1 MSGKYVVLFDP
12 QGAYLPN
19 VSAANPGKR
28 IEYVSSSAI
37 TMYHDQLSPYC
48 AFGCDMKASF
58 QGTLFRFP
66 LRSYEQAFSSRLSRQ
81 SYTEDDILSLFA
93 QLYQEAV
100 YNLLFLKNVLSLEMY
115 VWEAGMSDPKIIYS
129 CYLGPQSE
137 KLSWHRQ
144 ALVRFSG
151 TPAES
156 SKEKLDSFSMDFIS
170 EAFLG
175 NKIDKKSATYFIVQG
190 MASVS
195 SKIGI
200 FATAAAKEYDLHL
213 LPWASVAA
221 CISNTGLEVIPDS
234 FSIFVSSTD
243 LGCLGPTLSCN
254 LDPEHF
260 FPSECKLRKAL
271 EFSLECQLN
280 YSRSSY
286 FLVAWL
292 YTFFQFVFCYQFM
305 NIEANYSCM

>member
-1 MSGKYVVLFDP
+1 MFKELFFIPSFSNLFIIGRHLKHKTQLYFCRVGFNSVYHLTDLPSFVSGKYVVLFDP

-28 IEYVSSSAI
+28 IDYVNSSAL

-66 LRSYEQAFSSRLSRQ
+66 LRSTEQASSSRLSRQ

-100 YNLLFLKNVLSLEMY
+100 YNLLFLKNVVSLEMY
-115 VWEAGMSDPKIIYS
+115 VWESGMTEPKIVYS
-129 CYLGPQSE
+129 CSLGSKAE
-137 KLSWHRQ
+137 NLSWHRQ
-144 ALVRFSG
+144 ALIRFSG
-151 TPAES
+151 SHAES
-156 SKEKLDSFSMDFIS
+156 SSHKVDSFSMDFIS
-170 EAFLG
+170 EAYLG
-175 NKIDKKSATYFIVQG
+175 NEFEKKRSTYFIAQG
-190 MASVS
+190 MAPAL

-221 CISNTGLEVIPDS
+221 CISEAGLEVIPRSLS
-234 FSIFVSSTD
+234 F
-243 LGCLGPTLSCN
+243 
-254 LDPEHF
+254 
-260 FPSECKLRKAL
+260 
-271 EFSLECQLN
+271 
-280 YSRSSY
+280 
-286 FLVAWL
+286 
-292 YTFFQFVFCYQFM
+292 
-305 NIEANYSCM
+305 

>member
-1 MSGKYVVLFDP
+1 VSGKYVVLFDP

-28 IEYVSSSAI
+28 IDYVSSSAI
-37 TMYHDQLSPYC
+37 MMYNDQLSPYC

-66 LRSYEQAFSSRLSRQ
+66 LRSTEQASSSRLSRQ

-115 VWEAGMSDPKIIYS
+115 VWESGMTEPKIVYS
-129 CYLGPQSE
+129 CSLGSKDE
-137 KLSWHRQ
+137 NLSWHRQ
-144 ALVRFSG
+144 ALIRFSG
-151 TPAES
+151 SIAES
-156 SKEKLDSFSMDFIS
+156 SKHKVDSFSMGFIS

-175 NKIDKKSATYFIVQG
+175 KEFEKKSSTYFIVQG
-190 MASVS
+190 MAPAL
-195 SKIGI
+195 SKIGT

-221 CISNTGLEVIPDS
+221 CISEAGLEVIPKS
-234 FSIFVSSTD
+234 FSFCISSIG
-243 LGCLGPTLSCN
+243 LGCQVVY
-254 LDPEHF
+254 
-260 FPSECKLRKAL
+260 FP
-271 EFSLECQLN
+271 
-280 YSRSSY
+280 
-286 FLVAWL
+286 
-292 YTFFQFVFCYQFM
+292 M
-305 NIEANYSCM
+305 

>member
-1 MSGKYVVLFDP
+1 MTFNVLLKDIVRAFLFHHLLIYYHYYYYWKASEAQNTTIFCRVGFNSVYHLTDLPSFVSGKYVVLFDP

-28 IEYVSSSAI
+28 IDYVNSSAI

-66 LRSYEQAFSSRLSRQ
+66 LRSTEQASSSRLSRQ

-115 VWEAGMSDPKIIYS
+115 VWETGMTEPKIVYS
-129 CYLGPQSE
+129 CSLGSKYE
-137 KLSWHRQ
+137 NLSWHRQ
-144 ALVRFSG
+144 ALIRFSG
-151 TPAES
+151 SPAES
-156 SKEKLDSFSMDFIS
+156 SKHKVDSFSMDFIS
-170 EAFLG
+170 EAFLD
-175 NKIDKKSATYFIVQG
+175 KRFEKKSSTYFIVQG
-190 MASVS
+190 MAPAS
-195 SKIGI
+195 SKIGT

-221 CISNTGLEVIPDS
+221 CISHTGLEVI
-234 FSIFVSSTD
+234 
-243 LGCLGPTLSCN
+243 
-254 LDPEHF
+254 H
-260 FPSECKLRKAL
+260 
-271 EFSLECQLN
+271 
-280 YSRSSY
+280 
-286 FLVAWL
+286 
-292 YTFFQFVFCYQFM
+292 
-305 NIEANYSCM
+305 

>member
-28 IEYVSSSAI
+28 IDYVSSSAI

-48 AFGCDMKASF
+48 VFGCDMEASF
-58 QGTLFRFP
+58 LGTLFRFP
-66 LRSYEQAFSSRLSRQ
+66 LRSSEQASSSRLSRQ

-115 VWEAGMSDPKIIYS
+115 VWESGMTEPKIIYS

-151 TPAES
+151 TPVES
-156 SKEKLDSFSMDFIS
+156 SKQKLDSFSMDFIS

-175 NKIDKKSATYFIVQG
+175 NKIEKKSSTYFIVQG
-190 MASVS
+190 MASAS

-234 FSIFVSSTD
+234 FPICISSTD
-243 LGCLGPTLSCN
+243 LRCQGSLFCPVIWILN
-254 LDPEHF
+254 N
-260 FPSECKLRKAL
+260 FPPNANCTKR
-271 EFSLECQLN
+271 LN
-280 YSRSSY
+280 
-286 FLVAWL
+286 FL
-292 YTFFQFVFCYQFM
+292 
-305 NIEANYSCM
+305 